1 MVSHQRTCVF
11 STDTPKD
18 GADSQQNPQQTIV
31 NKRPS
36 LEITAVNPTLNQQF
50 NNSNQTPPE
59 KRMKIVLNGESL
71 KEFVMSKDLSEVDR
85 WQTDPPQ
92 LKIVPIKIGT
102 VDNNNF
108 VGEYNAALPHYIYE
122 ISILLLTNNLFS
134 CVYPH
139 NFEFSVTYSCSLSLL
154 TELLK
159 KLVFIKNEQ
168 KRQNKF
174 VSI

>member
-108 VGEYNAALPHYIYE
+108 VGELK
-122 ISILLLTNNLFS
+122 SSFS
-134 CVYPH
+134 EKATKV
-139 NFEFSVTYSCSLSLL
+139 
-154 TELLK
+154 
-159 KLVFIKNEQ
+159 
-168 KRQNKF
+168 
-174 VSI
+174 

>member
-50 NNSNQTPPE
+50 NNSNQSPPE

-108 VGEYNAALPHYIYE
+108 VGELTIHFYALSFYR
-122 ISILLLTNNLFS
+122 SQNVLCRSKF
-134 CVYPH
+134 
-139 NFEFSVTYSCSLSLL
+139 FEPA
-154 TELLK
+154 
-159 KLVFIKNEQ
+159 Q
-168 KRQNKF
+168 KF
-174 VSI
+174 GCI

>member
-50 NNSNQTPPE
+50 NNSNQQYNSNQTPPE

-71 KEFVMSKDLSEVDR
+71 KEFVMSKDISEVDR

-108 VGEYNAALPHYIYE
+108 VGE
-122 ISILLLTNNLFS
+122 LTIDF
-134 CVYPH
+134 
-139 NFEFSVTYSCSLSLL
+139 
-154 TELLK
+154 
-159 KLVFIKNEQ
+159 
-168 KRQNKF
+168 
-174 VSI
+174 

>member
-50 NNSNQTPPE
+50 NNSNQQFNNSNQTPPE

-71 KEFVMSKDLSEVDR
+71 KEFVMSKDISEVDR

-108 VGEYNAALPHYIYE
+108 VGE
-122 ISILLLTNNLFS
+122 LTID
-134 CVYPH
+134 
-139 NFEFSVTYSCSLSLL
+139 
-154 TELLK
+154 
-159 KLVFIKNEQ
+159 FI
-168 KRQNKF
+168 F
-174 VSI
+174 

>member
-50 NNSNQTPPE
+50 NNSNQSPPE

-71 KEFVMSKDLSEVDR
+71 KEFVMSKDLSEER
-85 WQTDPPQ
+85 RQDPPQ
-92 LKIVPIKIGT
+92 LTVVPIQIGT
-102 VDNNNF
+102 VDNNNIA
-108 VGEYNAALPHYIYE
+108 GKDNIY
-122 ISILLLTNNLFS
+122 L
-134 CVYPH
+134 
-139 NFEFSVTYSCSLSLL
+139 
-154 TELLK
+154 
-159 KLVFIKNEQ
+159 
-168 KRQNKF
+168 
-174 VSI
+174 

>member
-31 NKRPS
+31 HKRPS

-50 NNSNQTPPE
+50 NNSNQSPPE

-108 VGEYNAALPHYIYE
+108 VGE
-122 ISILLLTNNLFS
+122 LTIDFQ
-134 CVYPH
+134 CCKVVMY
-139 NFEFSVTYSCSLSLL
+139 F
-154 TELLK
+154 
-159 KLVFIKNEQ
+159 
-168 KRQNKF
+168 
-174 VSI
+174 

>member
-18 GADSQQNPQQTIV
+18 GADNQQNLQQQNPQQTIV

-102 VDNNNF
+102 VDNNNL
-108 VGEYNAALPHYIYE
+108 VGE
-122 ISILLLTNNLFS
+122 LTIN
-134 CVYPH
+134 Y
-139 NFEFSVTYSCSLSLL
+139 
-154 TELLK
+154 
-159 KLVFIKNEQ
+159 
-168 KRQNKF
+168 
-174 VSI
+174 

>member
-108 VGEYNAALPHYIYE
+108 VGELTIHFYALSFYRSQNVLGWSKFFVPD
-122 ISILLLTNNLFS
+122 
-134 CVYPH
+134 
-139 NFEFSVTYSCSLSLL
+139 
-154 TELLK
+154 K
-159 KLVFIKNEQ
+159 KMICIQ
-168 KRQNKF
+168 
-174 VSI
+174 